1 MDITNTVNIINP
13 LNNIDPM
20 DQLNLNEILYYQE
33 IIVNNESVKIESVEE
48 LNNEELIEMK
58 EILEYYLEQDKI
70 QEENDA
76 ILEAQVQY
84 ENTHCCIC
92 MCEIVPHSTVC
103 SKECDDDLKQM
114 RYEFPLGGF
123 W

>member
-1 MDITNTVNIINP
+1 MDITSTVNIINTI
-13 LNNIDPM
+13 NNIDPM
-20 DQLNLNEILYYQE
+20 DQLNINEILYYQE
-33 IIVNNESVKIESVEE
+33 IIVNNEATKIETVEE
-48 LNNEELIEMK
+48 LNDEELREMK

-76 ILEAQVQY
+76 MLEAQVQY
-84 ENTHCCIC
+84 EITHCCIC

-103 SKECDDDLKQM
+103 SKECDNDLKQM
-114 RYEFPLGGF
+114 RYEFPLGGN

>member
-1 MDITNTVNIINP
+1 M
-13 LNNIDPM
+13 NNIDQS
-20 DQLNLNEILYYQE
+20 QLLNINEIIYYQE
-33 IIVNNESVKIESVEE
+33 IIVNNEATKIETVEE
-48 LNNEELIEMK
+48 LSDEELREMK
-58 EILEYYLEQDKI
+58 EILQYYLEQDKI

-84 ENTHCCIC
+84 EITHCCMC

-103 SKECDDDLKQM
+103 SKECNDDLKQM
-114 RYEFPLGGF
+114 LYDFPFGGF

>member
-1 MDITNTVNIINP
+1 MDITNTVNIVNPMNNINP
-13 LNNIDPM
+13 LELLNI
-20 DQLNLNEILYYQE
+20 NEILYYQE
-33 IIVNNESVKIESVEE
+33 IIVNNEATKIESVEE
-48 LNNEELIEMK
+48 LNDEELREMK

-76 ILEAQVQY
+76 ILEAQIQY
-84 ENTHCCIC
+84 EITHCCMC

-114 RYEFPLGGF
+114 KYEFPLGSN

>member
-1 MDITNTVNIINP
+1 MDITNTVNTINP
-13 LNNIDPM
+13 MNNIDPM
-20 DQLNLNEILYYQE
+20 NQLNINEIMYYQE
-33 IIVNNESVKIESVEE
+33 IIVNNESTKIEAVEE
-48 LNNEELIEMK
+48 LNDEELREMK

-84 ENTHCCIC
+84 EITHCCMC

-114 RYEFPLGGF
+114 KYEFPLGGF